1 MDSMKM
7 QTLQIYKRVEKIPL
21 DEQIKRIRNEL
32 NVIRKEHP
40 TSMFLQLP
48 PPEILKEV
56 PTVKTIELQNILT
69 RLEKELSFWVND
81 YRMLIDELREAD
93 RIQPKTEHDEI
104 ESDEKAQEN
113 VDKIIKVENIKEQLL
128 NEFND
133 LCIQFEENDSKLRRR
148 NRQLETLLMGAQ
160 SKIENLEYELTR
172 KLNYTKIN
180 NSEPQYKFMSLR
192 NFFKK

>member
-56 PTVKTIELQNILT
+56 PTVKTIEFQNILT

-81 YRMLIDELREAD
+81 YRTLIDELREAD

-172 KLNYTKIN
+172 KLHKN
-180 NSEPQYKFMSLR
+180 Q
-192 NFFKK
+192 